1 MNNDARRTDLLGLTF
16 QGTDSP
22 GLFHEL
28 TDAMTKFGVEIVDVG
43 QAVLG
48 GGITLSFLVSAAE
61 PDELVLEIAAGE
73 RADVEAL
80 VREQMGDAV
89 TMDVPLEVHVGVGR
103 SWHDAEH

>member
-48 GGITLSFLVSAAE
+48 KNEGSA
-61 PDELVLEIAAGE
+61 
-73 RADVEAL
+73 
-80 VREQMGDAV
+80 
-89 TMDVPLEVHVGVGR
+89 
-103 SWHDAEH
+103 SC